1 MLHSDRNLFR
11 CIFRVLNYFRVLFHK
26 KELIFHPP
34 PSPPPHP
41 AYPLQN
47 AITNTHSI
55 TGMSNNSEFTTTVKK
70 VVATSYF
77 NLPKFLKF
85 QNLTKMHSSRM
96 RTVRSSGRLS
106 GEGGVCSWGV
116 STLCVC
122 SQGGVSQGVLLGGS
136 VCSRGGDCSGGGI
149 PACTEADTP
158 PPCGQT
164 HACKNITF
172 ATWLRT
178 VKMFPVLQ
186 VNSCVKYFDKFP
198 VFFIHV
204 LCFPDSPCTVPNLY
218 KRTTTRDVVN
228 L

>member
-26 KELIFHPP
+26 KELIFHPL
-34 PSPPPHP
+34 PSPHP
-41 AYPLQN
+41 AYPLQT

-106 GEGGVCSWGV
+106 GEGGVCSRGVWYPSMHWG
-116 STLCVC
+116 
-122 SQGGVSQGVLLGGS
+122 
-136 VCSRGGDCSGGGI
+136 RH
-149 PACTEADTP
+149 

-172 ATWLRT
+172 ATSLRT
-178 VKMFPVLQ
+178 VKILPLRIQ
-186 VNSCVKYFDKFP
+186 LG
-198 VFFIHV
+198 I
-204 LCFPDSPCTVPNLY
+204 NLMPW
-218 KRTTTRDVVN
+218 
-228 L
+228 